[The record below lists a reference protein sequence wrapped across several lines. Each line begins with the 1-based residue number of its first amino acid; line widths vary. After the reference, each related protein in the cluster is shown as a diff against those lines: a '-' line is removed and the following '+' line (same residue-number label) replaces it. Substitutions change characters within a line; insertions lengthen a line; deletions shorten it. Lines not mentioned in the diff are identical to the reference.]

1 MAVAA
6 EFFRTAVP
14 WNCRN
19 VEPPNSRTV
28 EPPFL
33 IRERALTN
41 TRYLAAY
48 YFAYF
53 VAVGVFEPFLTP
65 LWREFGL
72 SSAEI
77 GLLNAIMPAVATVA
91 PFLWTAYA
99 DVTRR
104 GDRIFLWSTW
114 VSAFAAIALPN
125 AQRFVPA
132 AVGIFCLAAFRTPLI
147 PFANSMTLRA
157 LKDRPQ
163 RYAAIR
169 LWGTIGY
176 IVAAVGAG
184 PVMDRLGLRIG
195 MYGVAVAMLA
205 CGAVAWVGR
214 SRERVRLN
222 PVGLQEI
229 LAATQDRRL
238 LVLVAATGLAWVS
251 YGPYG
256 TFYTI
261 HLEHLGFSRAFAGA
275 AWALAAGSELAVM
288 LLWPRM
294 CRWAAPR
301 TWLIVGLSA
310 HPVRWLLSSIAHDPV
325 PLLAIQ
331 LTHAVTFG
339 VFYLA
344 AVQSVESLVPDGLRT
359 TAQGVF
365 ASVTFG
371 VGGLVG
377 SSLGGLLYEAIGMTA
392 LYIAAAIVSGWGM
405 FLYVVG
411 TPREGQG
418 TRSLFLKTTHGGQ
431 R

>member
-1 MAVAA
+1 MRALSNH
-6 EFFRTAVP
+6 RTAERS
-14 WNCRN
+14 NRC
-19 VEPPNSRTV
+19 TV
-28 EPPFL
+28 LAETHL
-33 IRERALTN
+33 SD

-77 GLLNAIMPAVATVA
+77 GLLNAIMPGVATVA
-91 PFLWTAYA
+91 PFFWTAYA
-99 DVTRR
+99 DLTRR
-104 GDRIFLWSTW
+104 GDRIFLCTTW
-114 VSAFAAIALPN
+114 LSALAACAIPN

-132 AVGIFCLAAFRTPLI
+132 AVGVLCLAVFRTPLI

-157 LKDRPQ
+157 LRDRPQ
-163 RYAAIR
+163 GYAGIR
-169 LWGTIGY
+169 LWGTLGY
-176 IVAAVGAG
+176 ICAAVASG
-184 PVMDRLGLRIG
+184 PVMDRLGLRVG
-195 MYGVAVAMLA
+195 MYGVAAAMLA
-205 CGAVAWVGR
+205 CGAVAWAGR
-214 SRERVRLN
+214 SRERVRLA

-229 LAATQDRRL
+229 LEVMRDRRL

-261 HLEHLGFSRAFAGA
+261 HLERLGFSRAFAGA
-275 AWALAAGSELAVM
+275 AWALAAGSELVVM

-294 CRWAAPR
+294 CARATPR
-301 TWLIVGLSA
+301 TWLIVGLTA
-310 HPVRWLLSSIAHDPV
+310 HPVRWLLSSVAHDPLF
-325 PLLAIQ
+325 LLAIQ
-331 LTHAVTFG
+331 LTHAFTFG

-344 AVQSVESLVPDGLRT
+344 AVQSVERLVPDGLRT

-365 ASVTFG
+365 AAVTFG

-377 SSLGGLLYEAIGMTA
+377 NGLGGVLYEVIGMSA
-392 LYIAAAIVSGWGM
+392 LYIAAAVVAGWGT

-411 TPREGQG
+411 MPSDGQRAQSPSMKEGRG
-418 TRSLFLKTTHGGQ
+418 GGQ
-431 R
+431 